1 MRIHAIFIA
10 IYLLVLNTPNLSAD
24 ETQNRILYQDIEKD
38 ITFVEYQNP
47 TTKSPWF
54 YPPDNV
60 KSVIKKYSKEAHMS
74 AEETEKIMRTAPR
87 FQLLLHM
94 AEYSEM
100 AVYRIGI
107 NMPNDTSLRFIPK
120 ALKLTILD
128 LYGQIIEIQEFSI
141 IFPIRLSPMDRWHE
155 NMFQQVKL
163 TPQYSHGRP
172 SGSPILCFVLL
183 PKEYFGCHV
192 LKVTFTDQ
200 PT

>member
-10 IYLLVLNTPNLSAD
+10 IYLLVFNTPNLSAD

-141 IFPIRLSPMDRWHE
+141 IFPIRLSATG
-155 NMFQQVKL
+155 Q
-163 TPQYSHGRP
+163 
-172 SGSPILCFVLL
+172 LL
-183 PKEYFGCHV
+183 PCLQGGMGFFDLLPAIKSR
-192 LKVTFTDQ
+192 DQ
-200 PT
+200 KAVGSLLSRITAS